1 MLSLFLGRPRTRQ
14 RHLDALDGLR
24 GLAVL
29 VVIGSH
35 LSNVGMLPRP
45 GLSGTGKSGVYLFFV
60 LSAYLLTRILLQR
73 PLPHYGS
80 QSWLVFDGARASARG
95 VWEAP
100 GRVVAVEP

>member
-73 PLPHYGS
+73 PLLPADSPPQHSLRLTTVSPQPVTASGS
-80 QSWLVFDGARASARG
+80 L
-95 VWEAP
+95 
-100 GRVVAVEP
+100 